1 VEPGTAFGKWY
12 APGLFPLAPEADVAN
27 FYRQAS
33 KSLNAAGYEHYELSS
48 YALRPPDTKND
59 HAPMTAGAT
68 TGAAAATA
76 TAPLMAA
83 AAVTA
88 TAERGVDLSSIGL
101 KSRHRSRHNACYW
114 AMRPFLAFGLGASS
128 MVAPGARVARPRD
141 ATGYANFVASLED
154 TPPTDTSETT
164 RAGSGGNHKPHA
176 ARALL
181 LGEASTLASSSPNP
195 AYEALLEG
203 LMVAL
208 RTSDGFDLD
217 ACARAFGPKAAHAIA
232 AAALPAQARGLAQ
245 LVGLGGGGPASAAA
259 AAHRHASS
267 AGVADA
273 EGNAEGDTKGNA
285 EGDTKGSAEGSSRGT
300 LRLTDP
306 EGFLFSNDVI
316 STLFAALKPEMIR
329 PPALEMRAD

>member
-1 VEPGTAFGKWY
+1 
-12 APGLFPLAPEADVAN
+12 
-27 FYRQAS
+27 
-33 KSLNAAGYEHYELSS
+33 
-48 YALRPPDTKND
+48 
-59 HAPMTAGAT
+59 
-68 TGAAAATA
+68 
-76 TAPLMAA
+76 
-83 AAVTA
+83 
-88 TAERGVDLSSIGL
+88 
-101 KSRHRSRHNACYW
+101 
-114 AMRPFLAFGLGASS
+114 
-128 MVAPGARVARPRD
+128 
-141 ATGYANFVASLED
+141 
-154 TPPTDTSETT
+154 
-164 RAGSGGNHKPHA
+164 
-176 ARALL
+176 

-285 EGDTKGSAEGSSRGT
+285 EGDTKGNAEGDTKGSAEGSSRGT

-316 STLFAALKPEMIR
+316 STLFAALEPEMLR
-329 PPALEMRAD
+329 PPALEIRAD